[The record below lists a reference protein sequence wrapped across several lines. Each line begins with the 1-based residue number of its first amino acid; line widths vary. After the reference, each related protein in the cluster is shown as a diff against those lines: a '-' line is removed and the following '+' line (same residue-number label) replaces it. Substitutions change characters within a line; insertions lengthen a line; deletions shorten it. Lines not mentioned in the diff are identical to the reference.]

1 MLTGSSKTARPRSRE
16 QLKGGPVAQSRR
28 MVLRQ
33 APEGQGEGVPKAGPA
48 VHAGQSWELVRSSQS
63 GPTDTVRPGSQV

>member
-1 MLTGSSKTARPRSRE
+1 MGPSKIARPGSRE

-33 APEGQGEGVPKAGPA
+33 APEGKGGVPKAGPA
-48 VHAGQSWELVRSSQS
+48 VHAQPSVLGASKIW
-63 GPTDTVRPGSQV
+63 PARPH